1 MRRVR
6 LADSFSG
13 GRFRSVHAF
22 ARRGETEDMSRAV
35 DLLPVRSTEATGTRP
50 RGENLAQV
58 IVPTDLPATL
68 LHDEKNRETFDQNCL
83 ESDLS

>member
-1 MRRVR
+1 
-6 LADSFSG
+6 
-13 GRFRSVHAF
+13 
-22 ARRGETEDMSRAV
+22 MSRAV

-68 LHDEKNRETFDQNCL
+68 LEKNRETFDQNCL
-83 ESDLS
+83 ESDSS